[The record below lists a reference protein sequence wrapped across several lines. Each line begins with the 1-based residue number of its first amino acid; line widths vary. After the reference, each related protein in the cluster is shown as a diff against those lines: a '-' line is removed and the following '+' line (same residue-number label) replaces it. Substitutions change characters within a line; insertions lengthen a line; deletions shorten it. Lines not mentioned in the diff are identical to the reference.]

1 MASSS
6 TLDVRYFDKAT
17 GKTYRVV
24 RVENRSVLLE
34 SDDSVQI
41 MTTTLRLIT
50 RYEPLITVLQ

>member
-24 RVENRSVLLE
+24 LVENGSVLLE
-34 SDDSVQI
+34 NDDSVQI